1 MQRVEVLGDMN
12 GFVSLTLYISGN
24 NKSIFNVAVD
34 IETGVTVSLRS
45 ERKTKIDKISF
56 KNLKLTYAT

>member
-12 GFVSLTLYISGN
+12 GFVSLTLYIRGN
-24 NKSIFNVAVD
+24 NKSIFNVAVE

-45 ERKTKIDKISF
+45 ERKTNIDKICF
-56 KNLKLTYAT
+56 KHRDALKYK

>member
-24 NKSIFNVAVD
+24 NKSIFNVGVD